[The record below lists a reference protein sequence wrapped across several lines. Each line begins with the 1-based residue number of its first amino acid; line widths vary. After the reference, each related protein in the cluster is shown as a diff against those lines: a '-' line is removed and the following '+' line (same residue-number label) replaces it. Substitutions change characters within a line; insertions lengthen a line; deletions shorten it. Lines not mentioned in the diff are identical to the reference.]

1 MIAKNYNEAKLIIES
16 LSDDAFPLAIY
27 SSTISYYEMER
38 LFNTAKGDFSNIPT
52 DELVYMKSR
61 MVYLL
66 NKFVEEVGS
75 SVRNA
80 EMSYASRKIKR
91 AKEYEKLIKETSAT
105 AANNIVDGKIQE
117 VLDNLAER
125 ESIRDTLKMKYNI
138 YIEFIRDLSQQI
150 SLRRKELDVGIG
162 D

>member
-1 MIAKNYNEAKLIIES
+1 MIAKNYNEAKLILES
-16 LSDDAFPLAIY
+16 LSEDAFPLAIY
-27 SSTISYYEMER
+27 SSTVTYYEMEK
-38 LFNTAKGDFSNIPT
+38 LFDTAKGNFSEVPT
-52 DELVYMKSR
+52 DELVYAKSR
-61 MVYLL
+61 MIYLL

-91 AKEYEKLIKETSAT
+91 AREYEKLVKETSAT

-125 ESIRDTLKMKYNI
+125 ESLRDTLKMKYNI